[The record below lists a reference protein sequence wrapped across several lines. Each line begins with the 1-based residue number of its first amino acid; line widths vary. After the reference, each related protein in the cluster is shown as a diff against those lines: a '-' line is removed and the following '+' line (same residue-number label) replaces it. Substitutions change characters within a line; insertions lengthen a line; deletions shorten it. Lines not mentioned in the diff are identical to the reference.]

1 MFIRWWCN
9 ICLIT
14 EIWPILFDSSNI
26 EHHVREY
33 KMSSLNLESSMN
45 TLIIFRCSDIVC
57 LWCAVF
63 QLYHGVNKFNRGEV
77 VVFNAT
83 FNNISVIK
91 WPSVLLVEETRIHWE
106 NHRQAWS
113 HWQAYHIILYRIH
126 LVWTGLELA
135 TLVVIGTD
143 CIGSYES
150 NYHMITTM
158 TAPWKNST

>member
-14 EIWPILFDSSNI
+14 EIWPILFDSSKI

-63 QLYHGVNKFNRGEV
+63 QLYYGENKFNRGEV

-91 WPSVLLVEETRIHWE
+91 WPSVLLVEETRIHWK

-113 HWQAYHIILYRIH
+113 HWQVLSHNFIS
-126 LVWTGLELA
+126 
-135 TLVVIGTD
+135 GTPRLNGIRTRNVSGD
-143 CIGSYES
+143 R
-150 NYHMITTM
+150 H
-158 TAPWKNST
+158 WLHR